1 MLLLRR
7 GLALGLV
14 VAAGL
19 GALRS
24 TQDRDP
30 EALVLVREVA
40 AGDTLSAA
48 DLSPAPVPEHLHPG
62 PTLTDAETAVGR
74 VAANTLLPGTVITE
88 LNFVGPALVEKLVPD
103 TGEAANMVPL
113 KLAEPEV
120 IPLLRH
126 GDTVTIVSHREE
138 SPEPEIIAAGGRI
151 ILAAE
156 SAETGPATVLVALP
170 ESAAREVAA
179 AALHSPLAVVLTGD
193 RAQI

>member
-1 MLLLRR
+1 MLLFRR

-14 VAAGL
+14 AAAGL
-19 GALRS
+19 SALHSARG
-24 TQDRDP
+24 QDP

-40 AGDTLSAA
+40 AGETLNAA
-48 DLSPAPVPEHLHPG
+48 DLSPAPVPEHLQPAQA
-62 PTLTDAETAVGR
+62 LTKADAAVGR
-74 VAANTLLPGTVITE
+74 VAASTLLPGTVATE
-88 LNFVGPALVEKLVPD
+88 LSFVGPTLVEKLVPD
-103 TGEAANMVPL
+103 AAEPANMVPL

-138 SPEPEIIAAGGRI
+138 STEPRVIAAGGRI

-156 SAETGPATVLVALP
+156 SAGAGPATVLVALP